1 MTKRKNQLE
10 ENFPVK
16 ISTTSKKILRG
27 FFWISIWFIISYVK
41 RREILIVSPQ
51 AVLKRLFE
59 ILREKESYLNILN
72 TFLSLIEGLSV
83 ALIIALILSYL
94 SYKSMALK
102 ELIEPLI
109 KTIKSI
115 PVVSFII
122 FALMFFKIESLGLII
137 SAIVIIP
144 LIYINIMEGL
154 GQISIDY
161 IFMGKIFN
169 VRPFKKFKYIYF
181 ESLKPYFLSS
191 LLISLGFGFKSIVA
205 AEVIGHPK
213 YGLGSRIYDSK
224 IYLDMEGLIAWTII
238 GISLNF
244 FLEFIIK
251 RIKSRWN

>member
-16 ISTTSKKILRG
+16 ISTISKKFLRG
-27 FFWISIWFIISYVK
+27 IFWISIWFIISYVK

-59 ILREKESYLNILN
+59 ILMEKEAYLNIFN
-72 TFLSLIEGLSV
+72 TFLNLTLGLLTAV
-83 ALIIALILSYL
+83 IIALILSYL
-94 SYKSMALK
+94 SYRFNVLK
-102 ELIEPLI
+102 ELIEPLV

-122 FALMFFKIESLGLII
+122 FALIFFKIESLGLII
-137 SAIVIIP
+137 STIVIIP
-144 LIYINIMEGL
+144 LVYINIMEGL
-154 GQISIDY
+154 CQISKDY

-169 VRPFKKFKYIYF
+169 VSHFKKFKYIYF

-191 LLISLGFGFKSIVA
+191 LLVSLGFGFKSIVA
-205 AEVIGHPK
+205 AEVIGHPE
-213 YGLGSRIYDSK
+213 YGLGSRIYDAK